1 MASSPVRMAQS
12 DYTESL
18 FAALQKLPKRSAPPR
33 LDIDRTRR
41 KQPIAMTKPLEGRTV
56 VVRARR
62 RRRMSLS
69 TLPRR
74 LWRQRLSFVQT
85 IEIREL
91 ENYDRLDE
99 AMDHLYGYDW
109 LILTS
114 TNGVEFFIKRLLAR
128 GLKIEDLDEIRV
140 CAIGQR
146 TADKLHDAHVHV
158 DLIPSQSTAEGVFA
172 ALSEF
177 AGAKNTCAVSTSCRA
192 PH

>member
-1 MASSPVRMAQS
+1 MAP
-12 DYTESL
+12 
-18 FAALQKLPKRSAPPR
+18 
-33 LDIDRTRR
+33 
-41 KQPIAMTKPLEGRTV
+41 
-56 VVRARR
+56 
-62 RRRMSLS
+62 
-69 TLPRR
+69 
-74 LWRQRLSFVQT
+74 RLSFVQPSKSVSSKT
-85 IEIREL
+85 TTASTKHRII
-91 ENYDRLDE
+91 
-99 AMDHLYGYDW
+99 YGYDW

-177 AGAKNTCAVSTSCRA
+177 AGGEEQLRGLNILLPRA
-192 PH
+192 